1 MAKIKK
7 VKNKTDIKRHPAL
20 IVIDIKR
27 HPALIVICIFLFLLA
42 GLGVYWLLVRSAE
55 DENEA
60 TVPSSEGESTSE
72 VAPIEEVEEESDTIQ
87 FEGGDPNRSPELSGY
102 ISHASNERGTL
113 RVNVTI
119 AQSLTSGTCTLIMT
133 DETGEEANFTADI
146 EMDVTTAMCN
156 FEENVSTLA
165 PGTWQLEVLL
175 ESGDKVGTVKG
186 SVEI

>member
-7 VKNKTDIKRHPAL
+7 VKNKT
-20 IVIDIKR
+20 DIKR

-60 TVPSSEGESTSE
+60 TVPSSEDESTSE

-87 FEGGDPNRSPELSGY
+87 FEGGDPNQSPELSGY